1 MEVDRTG
8 HGLGD
13 GGEEIGSL
21 GSERRET
28 LEGNGTLQRID
39 PERTVDMVS
48 LEGEGREVLVA
59 KIGVLFRS
67 AFLSGEVV
75 ERELANEV
83 SGS

>member
-13 GGEEIGSL
+13 GGEEIGGL

-28 LEGNGTLQRID
+28 LERNGTLQRID

-48 LEGEGREVLVA
+48 LEGEEGEVLVA
-59 KIGVLFRS
+59 KFGVLFRS
-67 AFLSGEVV
+67 AFLSGKVL
-75 ERELANEV
+75 ERELANNI